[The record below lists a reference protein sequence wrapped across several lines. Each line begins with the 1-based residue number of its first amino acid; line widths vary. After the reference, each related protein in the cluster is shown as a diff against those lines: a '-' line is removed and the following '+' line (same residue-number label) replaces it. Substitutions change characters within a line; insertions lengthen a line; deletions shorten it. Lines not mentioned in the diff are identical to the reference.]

1 MKRTNPDKTL
11 TGNNIYLPEP
21 EGHLVTGT
29 VYSTVTGE
37 PVTNETMVLSVVG
50 KTALCRFCKT
60 DENGA
65 FWFIVT
71 ESGKQEIV
79 IQPLNQ
85 ELKDLYVEL
94 NDPFPEEY
102 FKYDPGEFFIDT
114 TMLKE
119 INSAV
124 VSTQVQALYKALP
137 DTVNNS
143 RKKESIRDFYGD
155 PRYEVSLADFIELA
169 SLREVFKELL
179 PVAFTETRRG
189 RNRLALENNSPEEKF
204 LTDPFV
210 LVDGVPV
217 SDHDAVLKISPAEVE
232 KIKILNSRYYV
243 SDICL
248 AGIIDLKTVKG
259 NFRLEGTDL
268 PALRQE
274 FEAPLSGS
282 DFRSPVYLT
291 ETQNSKP
298 HTGLAQY
305 TLLES

>member
-1 MKRTNPDKTL
+1 MQKKP
-11 TGNNIYLPEP
+11 
-21 EGHLVTGT
+21 
-29 VYSTVTGE
+29 
-37 PVTNETMVLSVVG
+37 LS
-50 KTALCRFCKT
+50 
-60 DENGA
+60 
-65 FWFIVT
+65 
-71 ESGKQEIV
+71 

-102 FKYDPGEFFIDT
+102 IKYDPGEFYLDT
-114 TMLKE
+114 TILKE
-119 INSAV
+119 INSTV

-169 SLREVFKELL
+169 SLREVFKERL

-210 LVDGVPV
+210 IVDGVPV

-232 KIKILNSRYYV
+232 KIKILNSRYYI

-259 NFRLEGTDL
+259 NFRLEGIDL

-274 FEAPLSGS
+274 FEAPLSGP

-291 ETQNSKP
+291 ETQIQSRIPDLRN
-298 HTGLAQY
+298 
-305 TLLES
+305 TLYWNPDLRTNPDGTAVAEFFTSDEPGDYVIIVEGFTSDGQPVRAVTSFSVTRR